1 MDITA
6 LFMTIMD
13 ITILHMTTTS
23 LENDPNMRL
32 QQCGGD
38 MMPCIDFGK
47 QLFQSG
53 DDGKTTVVM
62 KITIELTNNQTC
74 PESILSMELCSGPPS
89 LSLPPPAD
97 ESSLVNVEVGGTMG
111 YLYYCSIPTSK

>member
-1 MDITA
+1 
-6 LFMTIMD
+6 
-13 ITILHMTTTS
+13 

-38 MMPCIDFGK
+38 LMPSIEFGK

-53 DDGKTTVVM
+53 DD
-62 KITIELTNNQTC
+62 
-74 PESILSMELCSGPPS
+74 ESILSMELCSGPPS

-97 ESSLVNVEVGGTMG
+97 ESNLTHPGLEGRLTLAWGVEQGTD
-111 YLYYCSIPTSK
+111 LSSDEDTDTA